1 MSTNVIEQ
9 TQQTL
14 QSVNKISSLNPQL
27 TYSYIIR
34 DTFYQLAPAEFKQY
48 YFYNIR
54 LMLNWYHG
62 YVPEFHDPRNGI
74 FSTRIGNSIIKELSK
89 LTVGGQVFFRN
100 RYKEQNP
107 DNLDNKSLEAFRKW
121 ADIYRFQTF
130 IKRLSEFLFAGG
142 TVAMVSTIDNNGNLV
157 PKVFRVDQFFY
168 NSDYVGNPVSFT
180 GFIKA
185 YTADV
190 DKGQGRQKETKQY
203 YLLEKR
209 YYDENNSPKIKVIV
223 KVGIDSVV
231 SAQPFDASSGQEISW
246 ENLPSQIK
254 NRIKTD
260 YGNTFMI
267 NKPNDISPLLRNL
280 GVQIIKLSS
289 ANTIPEVMMGESAL
303 ANVVSYLVGYE
314 QAYAE
319 MITDLYLARGKVLVP
334 SVMRNPTDPNNAYYS
349 DFDGMLFTKMPYAGE
364 KEQTPIAV
372 QFQLRAKE
380 WVEVRNNFAENI
392 ASAIGVAGSDI
403 FAYLKDAGGS
413 SKTAT
418 QIANEAQKTISYV
431 EEKRSIL
438 KEALNEFLETWKIFY
453 NQKDDIGVE
462 FSSQNHINML
472 VTTEQVRVMHEVGF
486 PYYDIYHK
494 MYPELDTS
502 QLKEMVQRKY
512 AEVKLMADIQAQA
525 NFKAN
530 MQNPQ
535 GGNEPYEQP
544 SKGDVKKT
552 NPPNQPDLEEKKV
565 DKS

>member
-1 MSTNVIEQ
+1 MPTTVIEQ

-34 DTFYQLAPAEFKQY
+34 DTFYQLAPSEFKQY

-74 FSTRIGNSIIKELSK
+74 FSTRIGNSIVKELTK
-89 LTVGGQVFFRN
+89 LTIGGNVFFGN
-100 RYKEQNP
+100 RYKEKKP
-107 DNLDNKSLEAFRKW
+107 EELENKSVNKFREW
-121 ADIYRFQTF
+121 ADRFKFQTF
-130 IKRLSEFLFAGG
+130 IKKLGEFLFAGG
-142 TVAMVSTIDNNGNLV
+142 TVALVSTIDGTRNLI

-168 NSDYVGNPVSFT
+168 QSDYTGNPVSFT

-185 YTADV
+185 YTADI
-190 DKGQGRQKETKQY
+190 DKGAGREKDTKNF

-209 YYDENNSPKIKVIV
+209 YYDKNGKPKIEVIV
-223 KVGIDSVV
+223 KVGINSVV
-231 SAQPFDASSGQEISW
+231 SAQPFDATSGQEVKW
-246 ENLPSQIK
+246 EDLPKQIRK
-254 NRIKTD
+254 RIKDD
-260 YGNTFMI
+260 YGNSFMVGV
-267 NKPNDISPLLRNL
+267 PNDISPLLPHL
-280 GVQIIKLSS
+280 GVQIIKLTS
-289 ANTIPEVMMGESAL
+289 ANTIPEVFLGESCL
-303 ANVVSYLVGYE
+303 SNVVSYLVGYE

-319 MITDLYLARGKVLVP
+319 MITDLYLARGKVLTP
-334 SVMRNPTDPNNAYYS
+334 QLMRNPTDPNNAYYS
-349 DFDGMLFTKMPYAGE
+349 DFDGMLFTKMPYMGE
-364 KEQTPIAV
+364 GEQKPISV
-372 QFQLRAKE
+372 QFELRAKE
-380 WVEVRNNFAENI
+380 WIEVRNNFAENI

-438 KEALNEFLETWKIFY
+438 KEALNDFLEIWRVFY
-453 NQKDDIGVE
+453 GHTDKIGVE

-494 MYPELDTS
+494 MYPELDTA
-502 QLKEMVQRKY
+502 QLNEMVQRKY
-512 AEVKLMADIQAQA
+512 EEVRLLAEIQASA
-525 NFKAN
+525 NLKAMN
-530 MQNPQ
+530 YSK
-535 GGNEPYEQP
+535 EPYEQP
-544 SKGDVKKT
+544 SKGDTRKT
-552 NPPNQPDLEEKKV
+552 DMPNQPDLKEKKT

>member
-1 MSTNVIEQ
+1 MSTSVIEQ

-74 FSTRIGNSIIKELSK
+74 FSTRIGNSIIKELAK
-89 LTVGGQVFFRN
+89 LTVGGNVFFGN
-100 RYKEQNP
+100 RFKEKNP
-107 DNLDNKSLEAFRKW
+107 SNIENSSLDTFRVWSDKFK
-121 ADIYRFQTF
+121 FQTF
-130 IKRLSEFLFAGG
+130 IKRLAEFLFAGG
-142 TVAMVSTIDNNGNLV
+142 TIALVSNIDNNGDLI

-168 NSDYVGNPVSFT
+168 QADFVGNPISFT
-180 GFIKA
+180 GFIKS
-185 YTADV
+185 YTADI
-190 DKGQGRQKETKQY
+190 DKGQGRQKESKNY

-209 YYDENNSPKIKVIV
+209 YYDENWQPKIKVIV
-223 KVGIDSVV
+223 KVGINSVV
-231 SAQPFDASSGQEISW
+231 SAQPFDTQSGQEVTW
-246 ENLPSQIK
+246 QDLPSQIK
-254 NRIKTD
+254 QRIKND
-260 YGNTFMI
+260 YGNSFKI
-267 NKPNDISPLLRNL
+267 GVPNDISPLLPNL
-280 GVQIIKLSS
+280 GVQIVKLTS
-289 ANTIPEVMMGESAL
+289 ANTIPEVLMGESAL

-319 MITDLYLARGKVLVP
+319 MITDLYLARGKVLTP
-334 SVMRNPTDPNNAYYS
+334 SQMRNPTDPNNAYYS
-349 DFDGMLFTKMPYAGE
+349 DFDGMLFTKMPYSGE
-364 KEQTPIAV
+364 KEQKPISI
-372 QFQLRAKE
+372 QFELRAKE
-380 WVEVRNNFAENI
+380 WVEIRNNFAENI

-438 KEALNEFLETWKIFY
+438 KEALNEFLEIWRVFY
-453 NQKDDIGVE
+453 KQKDKIGIQ

-494 MYPELDTS
+494 MYPELDTA
-502 QLKEMVQRKY
+502 QLNEMVQRKY
-512 AEVKLMADIQAQA
+512 DEVKLLAEIKAQA
-525 NFKAN
+525 
-530 MQNPQ
+530 
-535 GGNEPYEQP
+535 GNVKTEENKEPYEQP
-544 SKGDVKKT
+544 SGGDVRQID
-552 NPPNQPDLEEKKV
+552 NQNQPDLK
-565 DKS
+565 DKNTDKN

>member
-1 MSTNVIEQ
+1 MPTTVIEQ

-74 FSTRIGNSIIKELSK
+74 FSTRIGNSIVKELSK
-89 LTVGGQVFFRN
+89 LTIGGNVFFKNRFKEQKPQELEN
-100 RYKEQNP
+100 KALDKFREWADRYK
-107 DNLDNKSLEAFRKW
+107 
-121 ADIYRFQTF
+121 FQTF
-130 IKRLSEFLFAGG
+130 IKKLGEFLFAGG
-142 TVAMVSTIDNNGNLV
+142 TVALVSTIDNNRNLV

-168 NSDYVGNPVSFT
+168 QSDYIGNPISFT
-180 GFIKA
+180 GFIKS
-185 YTADV
+185 YTADI
-190 DKGQGRQKETKQY
+190 DKGAGRDKDTKNF

-209 YYDENNSPKIKVIV
+209 YYDENGKPKIEVIV
-223 KVGIDSVV
+223 KVGINSVV
-231 SAQPFDASSGQEISW
+231 SAQPFDPTPAQEVKW
-246 ENLPSQIK
+246 ADLPKQIK
-254 NRIKTD
+254 RRIKED
-260 YGNTFMI
+260 YGNSFMVGV
-267 NKPNDISPLLRNL
+267 PNDISEYLPNL

-289 ANTIPEVMMGESAL
+289 ANTIPEVMLGESCL

-334 SVMRNPTDPNNAYYS
+334 NQMRNPTDPNNAYYS
-349 DFDGMLFTKMPYAGE
+349 DLDGMLFTKMPYMGE
-364 KEQTPIAV
+364 KEQTPISV
-372 QFQLRAKE
+372 QFELRAKE
-380 WVEVRNNFAENI
+380 WVEIRNNFAENI

-403 FAYLKDAGGS
+403 FAFLKDSGGS

-438 KEALNEFLETWKIFY
+438 KEALNEFLEIWRIYYNHTDKIG
-453 NQKDDIGVE
+453 IE

-494 MYPELDTS
+494 MYPELDTA
-502 QLKEMVQRKY
+502 QLNEMVQRKY
-512 AEVKLMADIQAQA
+512 DEVKLLAELQSIGKID
-525 NFKAN
+525 NSK
-530 MQNPQ
+530 
-535 GGNEPYEQP
+535 EPYEQP
-544 SKGDVKKT
+544 SKGDSKKT
-552 NPPNQPDLEEKKV
+552 NAPNQPDLKEKKT